1 MKGFAEVT
9 VQNRPCVI
17 VYRGE
22 HYAIRYRSGRT
33 VRMAKTEII
42 KKFHLHADALDRY
55 IAGGFKKAH
64 CNANEDIVRV
74 NRSLWYVENVAFFI
88 TTAITMLPQVALVLA
103 IVIGYVNGAT
113 VRPYVAPMVF
123 GSMAAIL
130 ASVMLPEVLAKRFDF
145 VLGIE
150 REEA

>member
-1 MKGFAEVT
+1 MKGFTEVT
-9 VQNRPCVI
+9 IQNRPFVI
-17 VYRGE
+17 EYKGE
-22 HYAIRYRSGRT
+22 HYVVRHRSGRT
-33 VRMAKTEII
+33 VRMAKADII
-42 KKFHLHADALDRY
+42 KKFHLHHDALDRY
-55 IAGGFKKAH
+55 IGGGFKKPH
-64 CNANEDIVRV
+64 CNADEDVTRVR
-74 NRSLWYVENVAFFI
+74 RSLWYVENVAFFI

-130 ASVMLPEVLAKRFDF
+130 ASVMLPEVLAERFDF

-150 REEA
+150 REG

>member
-1 MKGFAEVT
+1 MKGFSEVT
-9 VQNRPCVI
+9 IQNRPCVI
-17 VYRGE
+17 GYKGE
-22 HYAIRYRSGRT
+22 HYVVRYLSGRT
-33 VRMAKTEII
+33 IRMAKAEII
-42 KKFHLHADALDRY
+42 RKFHLHHDALDRY
-55 IAGGFKKAH
+55 VAGGFKKPH
-64 CNANEDIVRV
+64 CNANEDVTRVR
-74 NRSLWYVENVAFFI
+74 RSLWYVENVAFFI

-130 ASVMLPEVLAKRFDF
+130 ASVMLPEVLAERFDF

-150 REEA
+150 REG

>member
-1 MKGFAEVT
+1 MKGFTEVT
-9 VQNRPCVI
+9 IQNRPFVI
-17 VYRGE
+17 EYKGE
-22 HYAIRYRSGRT
+22 HYVVRHRSGRT
-33 VRMAKTEII
+33 VRMAKADII
-42 KKFHLHADALDRY
+42 KKFHLHHDALDRY
-55 IAGGFKKAH
+55 VAGGFKKPH
-64 CNANEDIVRV
+64 CNANEDVTRVR
-74 NRSLWYVENVAFFI
+74 RSLWYVENVAFFI

-130 ASVMLPEVLAKRFDF
+130 ASVMLPEVLAERFDF

-150 REEA
+150 REG

>member
-1 MKGFAEVT
+1 MKGFNEVT
-9 VQNRPCVI
+9 ICNRPYSI
-17 VYRGE
+17 VYKGE
-22 HYAIRYRSGRT
+22 HYAIRHRSGRT
-33 VRMAKTEII
+33 TRMAKAEII
-42 KKFHLHADALDRY
+42 RKFHLHHDALDRY
-55 IAGGFKKAH
+55 VAGGFKKPH
-64 CNANEDIVRV
+64 CNADEDVTRVR
-74 NRSLWYVENVAFFI
+74 RSLWYVENVAFFI

-130 ASVMLPEVLAKRFDF
+130 ASVMLPEVLAERFDF

-150 REEA
+150 REG